1 MKNILII
8 TQSLTGGGAEKLAA
22 NLSLELSK
30 TDKVTIVTFTK
41 TEIEYDYSG
50 NRINI
55 NRVGGKG
62 GLFTHILNAIGR
74 IVEVKKIKKRINC
87 DCAISFLPQTDY
99 VNVLSRIKGEKI
111 IVDVVSN
118 MSFVYPKGIKK
129 WFRYLILNKA
139 DYIVTVSEGVRKDL
153 INNFNVR
160 KENSKTIY
168 NSCDID
174 SIITDCKK
182 EKEFKRLES
191 VLPEKYI
198 CSMGSF
204 RLAKGHWHLIK
215 AFSTIADKIPNYKLV
230 ILGDGQYRDK
240 YEKLI
245 EKLGLSNRV
254 VLPGFANPPYSI
266 ISHSDLFI
274 FSSVFEG
281 FGHSIIEAMACG
293 VPVLSTDCDY
303 GAREILTPKTDFK
316 IKAKEVETCEYG
328 FLMPPFNMDDIDCN
342 TNILELERIMGD
354 AIMHILSLDNNFLIS
369 KGLKYV
375 RKFDNEAYGKYWKET
390 IEEIINA

>member
-1 MKNILII
+1 M
-8 TQSLTGGGAEKLAA
+8 QA
-22 NLSLELSK
+22 
-30 TDKVTIVTFTK
+30 
-41 TEIEYDYSG
+41 
-50 NRINI
+50 
-55 NRVGGKG
+55 
-62 GLFTHILNAIGR
+62 
-74 IVEVKKIKKRINC
+74 
-87 DCAISFLPQTDY
+87 
-99 VNVLSRIKGEKI
+99 
-111 IVDVVSN
+111 
-118 MSFVYPKGIKK
+118 
-129 WFRYLILNKA
+129 YLQ
-139 DYIVTVSEGVRKDL
+139 
-153 INNFNVR
+153 
-160 KENSKTIY
+160 NSKTIY

-303 GAREILTPKTDFK
+303 GAREILAPKTDFK

-342 TNILELERIMGD
+342 TNILELARIMGD